1 MRDEPGFP
9 KGLSFPPLSDNKKYG
24 ARHRYVSIQDDCR
37 SASGKDSSR
46 KRARRRQN
54 FPSNVASETPSSMKP
69 KLLIVDDE
77 EAIRTQMKW
86 ALSEDYEIHFAED
99 RRGALEVFEANP
111 PAATLLDLGLPP
123 RPNECDEGLAV
134 LSDLLAVDSM
144 AKVIIISGQGEKQNA
159 LQAVG
164 AGAYDF
170 LCKPVEMEEL
180 RLLLRRCIHVVELE
194 KEYRQLQHS
203 RRSDVFEDMLGTSP
217 QMQAVFAFIRKVAG
231 TNAPVLLLG
240 ESGTGKEMA
249 AAAIHRRSARKDG
262 PFVAINCN
270 AIPENLLESE
280 LFGHEKGAFTGAH
293 IQRNGMIETASG
305 GTLFLD
311 EIGELPPAI
320 QVKLLRFLQEHR
332 LQRVGGRQEIQIDT
346 RLVAATNA
354 DLKQLIENGKF
365 REDLYFRLAVVTIR
379 LLPLRERGED
389 IVFLAREFLQTYAA
403 QSRRTKLVFAPDA
416 LRAITRYSWPGN
428 VRELQNRVKRGVI
441 MASGSRLTAKDLELQ
456 QSQDVTSSATTLR
469 QAREHVER
477 EMIEQ
482 ALKRNSGRI
491 TSAAADLGISRP
503 TLYELMEKLG
513 IAKERANTNIN

>member
-9 KGLSFPPLSDNKKYG
+9 KGLSFPSLSDNKKEG

-46 KRARRRQN
+46 KRTRRRHN
-54 FPSNVASETPSSMKP
+54 DPSHVTSGPTSSMKP
-69 KLLIVDDE
+69 KVLIVDDD

-99 RRGALEVFEANP
+99 QRGALEAFEANP
-111 PAATLLDLGLPP
+111 PAVTLLDLGLPP

-134 LSDLLAVDSM
+134 LSDILAVDSTD
-144 AKVIIISGQGEKQNA
+144 KVIIISGQSEKQNA
-159 LQAVG
+159 IEAVG

-180 RLLLRRCIHVVELE
+180 KLLLRRCIHVVELE
-194 KEYRQLQHS
+194 KEYRELQRSQL
-203 RRSDVFEDMLGTSP
+203 SDVFEDMLGTSP

-249 AAAIHRRSARKDG
+249 AAAIHRRSPRKDG

-293 IQRNGMIETASG
+293 IQRKGLLETASG

-320 QVKLLRFLQEHR
+320 QVKLLRFLQEQR
-332 LQRVGGRQEIQIDT
+332 LQRVGGRQEIQVDT

-354 DLKQLIENGKF
+354 DLKELIDSGKF
-365 REDLYFRLAVVTIR
+365 REDLYFRIAVVTIR
-379 LLPLRERGED
+379 LLPLRERGGD
-389 IVFLAREFLQTYAA
+389 IVFLAREFLQRYST
-403 QSRRTKLVFAPDA
+403 QDGRPKMVFAPEA
-416 LRAITRYSWPGN
+416 LRAMSHYSW
-428 VRELQNRVKRGVI
+428 
-441 MASGSRLTAKDLELQ
+441 
-456 QSQDVTSSATTLR
+456 
-469 QAREHVER
+469 
-477 EMIEQ
+477 
-482 ALKRNSGRI
+482 
-491 TSAAADLGISRP
+491 
-503 TLYELMEKLG
+503 
-513 IAKERANTNIN
+513 